1 LIRRNGDGLRLLIV
15 GAGPTQEPLIRRARE
30 MGLDVMAVDA
40 NPQAPGLSLAHHPL
54 CISTLDVPAILA
66 QARPFRPHG
75 VTTVGSDRAVSA
87 VAQIASALRLPGL
100 DPDAAARANSKLR
113 MRQAFQ
119 AHRVPAPRFIAV
131 GDLASAESALAELGS
146 PVVIKP
152 VDNAA
157 QRGVR
162 RLDGPPDLPV
172 AFAEAQ
178 RFSRSGTVLLEQ
190 CVEGPEITVSSFTV
204 QGKLHAV
211 LVADRFTNPPPYLGI
226 ALAHVYP
233 SQWAQPC
240 WQQVLEL
247 TRRGIEALG
256 IDQGPAYTQLRIDRD
271 GPKIMEIGARIGGGR
286 ETELVAFLGGPDWMA
301 AQIKLA
307 LGQPLAA
314 ADVVLPD
321 TARSQAGVVKFI
333 FGPPGQV
340 KAVSGL
346 EQAGTMPG
354 VKRVVVRAVPGVR
367 IPARTNAEA
376 RQGYLIALG
385 TSRDQ
390 ALARVEAAAACISIE
405 VRPGARESTDHV

>member
-1 LIRRNGDGLRLLIV
+1 LIRPDGDAPRLLIL
-15 GAGPTQEPLIRRARE
+15 GAGPTQEPLIRRARD
-30 MGLDVMAVDA
+30 MGLEVMAVDA
-40 NPQAPGLSLAHHPL
+40 NPQAPGLTLAHHPL
-54 CISTLDVPAILA
+54 CISTLELPAILA

-87 VAQIASALRLPGL
+87 VAQVASALGLPGL

-119 AHRVPAPRFIAV
+119 ARGVPAPRFLAV
-131 GDLASAESALAELGS
+131 DDLAAAELAFNELGP

-162 RLDGPPDLPV
+162 RLDDPAELPV
-172 AFAEAQ
+172 ALGEAQ
-178 RFSRSGTVLLEQ
+178 RFSRSGTVLVEQ
-190 CVEGPEITVSSFTV
+190 CVDGPEITVSSFTV

-211 LVADRFTNPPPYLGI
+211 LVADRLTNPPPYLGI

-233 SQWAQPC
+233 SQWAFPC
-240 WQQVLEL
+240 WEQVLEV
-247 TRRGIEALG
+247 TSRGLDALG
-256 IDQGPAYTQLRIDRD
+256 IDQGPAYTQLRIDQGR
-271 GPKIMEIGARIGGGR
+271 PKIMEIGARIGGGR
-286 ETELVAFLGGPDWMA
+286 ETELMAFLGGPDWMA

-307 LGQPLAA
+307 LGQPLRA

-333 FGPPGQV
+333 FGPSGWV
-340 KAVSGL
+340 KAVVGAD
-346 EQAGTMPG
+346 QAGKVPG
-354 VKRVVVRAVPGVR
+354 VRRVVVQAAPGVR
-367 IPARTNAEA
+367 IPPRTDAEA

-385 TSRDQ
+385 ASRNQ
-390 ALARVEAAAACISIE
+390 ALARAEAAAACISIK
-405 VRPGARESTDHV
+405 VRPDAPESMDHV